1 MKILV
6 TGGAGFIGSH
16 TVDALLA
23 RGDEVVCIDNF
34 NDYYSPRRKHKNLAS
49 ASTSSSFKL
58 HESDIRHYEE
68 MESVFSREKPE
79 KVVHLAAMA
88 GVRNSVEYP
97 LLYEEV
103 NVRGTLNL
111 LELASRYGVANFV
124 LASTSSVYG
133 ASKEIPFREDS
144 AAIKPLAP
152 YPATKRACELLAH
165 VYHNLHSLRCTA
177 LRFFTAYGPR
187 GRPDMTPYLFTA
199 AISQGREITLYD
211 QGRPQ
216 RDFTYI
222 ADVVDGILAAVDADF
237 DYEIINLGNSKPVVM
252 RDFVSIIEDLLG
264 RKAKINSPPLPRSEP
279 PQTYADIS
287 KARRLLG
294 YNPTT
299 VIEQGMRSFI
309 EWYQREAT

>member
-23 RGDEVVCIDNF
+23 RGDDVLCVDNF
-34 NDYYSPRRKHKNLAS
+34 NDYYSPQRKRKNLDKAH
-49 ASTSSSFKL
+49 ASSSFRLYEK
-58 HESDIRHYEE
+58 DIRNFQELE
-68 MESVFSREKPE
+68 RIFSSEHPQ

-88 GVRNSVEYP
+88 GVRYSVKLP

-111 LELASRYGVANFV
+111 LELASRYGVHNFV

-133 ASKEIPFREDS
+133 ASKDIPFKEDNT
-144 AAIKPLAP
+144 AIRPLAP
-152 YPATKRACELLAH
+152 YPATKRACELLAY
-165 VYHNLHSLRCTA
+165 VYHNLHGLRCTA
-177 LRFFTAYGPR
+177 LRFFTVYGSR
-187 GRPDMTPYLFTA
+187 GRPDMTPYLFTE
-199 AISQGREITLYD
+199 AISQGREITLFD
-211 QGRPQ
+211 EGRPQ

-222 ADVVDGILAAVDADF
+222 EDVITGVLAAVDADLE
-237 DYEIINLGNSKPVVM
+237 YEIINLGNSRPVVM
-252 RDFVSIIEDLLG
+252 RDFVGIIEDLLG
-264 RKAKINSPPLPRSEP
+264 RKAKIISPPLPPSEP
-279 PQTYADIS
+279 PLTYADIS

-299 VIEQGMRSFI
+299 SVEEGMRYFI
-309 EWYQREAT
+309 EWYGQEAT